1 MAFNIFIGIKRCALL
16 PGDSL
21 SVATTSPNHLS
32 QGKSLI
38 FQVCGCSPRLLN
50 GIDRFH
56 KVMIIFVEPTGIPAN
71 KNKIALGTLFT
82 DVTRPHLNKHSY
94 THIL

>member
-1 MAFNIFIGIKRCALL
+1 MAFDIFIGIKRCASL

-21 SVATTSPNHLS
+21 SVATTSPNHVS

-38 FQVCGCSPRLLN
+38 FQVCGGSPRLLN

-56 KVMIIFVEPTGIPAN
+56 KVVIIFVESIGISAN
-71 KNKIALGTLFT
+71 KKQDSLRHTL
-82 DVTRPHLNKHSY
+82 S
-94 THIL
+94 